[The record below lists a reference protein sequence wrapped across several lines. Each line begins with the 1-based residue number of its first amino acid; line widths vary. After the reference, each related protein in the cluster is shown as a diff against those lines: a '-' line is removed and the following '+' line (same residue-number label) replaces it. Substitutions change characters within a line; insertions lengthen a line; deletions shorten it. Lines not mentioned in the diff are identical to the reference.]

1 MDNIQSQP
9 DAYRKAFFHIRPDD
23 LSSPFF
29 SHLPRWELTSG
40 LKRFYSKQTKAGLK
54 NFNVY
59 AEQAE
64 RLPSGYENWNHFE
77 QAQYLESTMLLP
89 GYILSSQGDR
99 MAMGHS
105 VEGRFPFLDHR
116 VVEFACRIP
125 SNLKMKVLN
134 EKFALKRAMADMI
147 PPSIAQ
153 RTKQPYRAPD
163 AVSLLGGKDS
173 SSRPEYAN
181 ELLSKKSIEESGIFE
196 SSAVDKLIR
205 KFESGRAIGVRDN
218 MALVGILSTQLIMQ
232 QFIHNFRS

>member
-1 MDNIQSQP
+1 
-9 DAYRKAFFHIRPDD
+9 
-23 LSSPFF
+23 
-29 SHLPRWELTSG
+29 
-40 LKRFYSKQTKAGLK
+40 
-54 NFNVY
+54 
-59 AEQAE
+59 
-64 RLPSGYENWNHFE
+64 
-77 QAQYLESTMLLP
+77 
-89 GYILSSQGDR
+89 

-125 SNLKMKVLN
+125 SKLKMKVLN

-147 PPSIAQ
+147 PPSITQ

-163 AVSLLGGKDS
+163 AVSLLGGEDS
-173 SSRPEYAN
+173 GSRPEYTNA
-181 ELLSKKSIEESGIFE
+181 LLCKQSIEESGIFD

-205 KFESGRAIGVRDN
+205 KFERGRAIGVRDN